1 MQRYLLTLPL
11 ILSLMM
17 FGATAALAQE
27 EGVEKVQETQEVEA
41 EVEAL
46 ASDAQ
51 QAEPTYEGIEVQEP
65 QKAPTRFGLVFRG
78 IRERISHAITLSQ
91 TKKAE
96 KAMKFAEERML
107 MAEKMLENATSEDGK
122 EQANKML
129 GKANEWMEKMQKSQE
144 KAIEKGEKHI
154 SRLLQNRAKQFERQ
168 EQIMDR
174 IEQKVE
180 EKSDGSNGDV
190 GKVLE
195 FRQMF
200 TEKSRRLENA
210 LQNEN
215 IPEEVRTHLK
225 EVKERI
231 EAHAD
236 EVKKKVEEV
245 KQLQEGV
252 ENGDEKARVKFD
264 QFRERRMEELRT
276 KMEKRDEIK
285 QIFKEKLENKFEEL
299 EEAVENGDE
308 KASEILKKMKE
319 IPVFR
324 EGEQPG
330 FLRRIIRREGNDEEA
345 KEKFETP
352 EAIKDQKGERREF
365 IREKKELEKEMDRR
379 EKREE
384 RIDRKEDRV
393 DAKEDRGF
401 FDKVEDFF
409 DRRESK
415 PPQGSFEGFKEGTKG
430 EGFGEPQG
438 GFGGPQGG
446 VAPQG
451 GGPEGGEG
459 GAGDPPPQPQQ

>member
-1 MQRYLLTLPL
+1 
-11 ILSLMM
+11 
-17 FGATAALAQE
+17 
-27 EGVEKVQETQEVEA
+27 
-41 EVEAL
+41 
-46 ASDAQ
+46 
-51 QAEPTYEGIEVQEP
+51 
-65 QKAPTRFGLVFRG
+65 
-78 IRERISHAITLSQ
+78 
-91 TKKAE
+91 
-96 KAMKFAEERML
+96 
-107 MAEKMLENATSEDGK
+107 
-122 EQANKML
+122 
-129 GKANEWMEKMQKSQE
+129 
-144 KAIEKGEKHI
+144 
-154 SRLLQNRAKQFERQ
+154 
-168 EQIMDR
+168 
-174 IEQKVE
+174 
-180 EKSDGSNGDV
+180 
-190 GKVLE
+190 
-195 FRQMF
+195 
-200 TEKSRRLENA
+200 
-210 LQNEN
+210 
-215 IPEEVRTHLK
+215 
-225 EVKERI
+225 
-231 EAHAD
+231 
-236 EVKKKVEEV
+236 
-245 KQLQEGV
+245 
-252 ENGDEKARVKFD
+252 
-264 QFRERRMEELRT
+264 
-276 KMEKRDEIK
+276 MEKRDEIK

-308 KASEILKKMKE
+308 KASEILEKMKE

-430 EGFGEPQG
+430 EGFG
-438 GFGGPQGG
+438 GPQGG